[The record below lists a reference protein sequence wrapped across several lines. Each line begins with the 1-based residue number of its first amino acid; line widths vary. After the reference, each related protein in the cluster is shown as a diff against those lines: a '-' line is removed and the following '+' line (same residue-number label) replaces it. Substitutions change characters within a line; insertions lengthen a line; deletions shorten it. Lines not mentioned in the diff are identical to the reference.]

1 MHQQHRTLLARA
13 LLLFFAAR
21 VLFLD
26 EEAKRRRAQPLG
38 ERLTGI
44 FSLFKQGT
52 GFWIL
57 IIVGTFHGGEAVPIF
72 VQRRAFVGPL
82 ASCGSHAVKVGVLK
96 LDLGLP
102 KTVEL

>member
-13 LLLFFAAR
+13 LLYLFAAR
-21 VLFLD
+21 VFFLD

-38 ERLTGI
+38 KRLTWI
-44 FSLFKQGT
+44 FFLFKQET

-57 IIVGTFHGGEAVPIF
+57 IIVGTFNGGEAVPIF
-72 VQRRAFVGPL
+72 VRRRAFVSPL

-96 LDLGLP
+96 LDLGWP